1 MSDIRAVA
9 DAFTKKDN
17 LDAKKIQYLCY
28 YYKGWSF
35 AEYDAD
41 YLYDYDFFV
50 TEYGPLNQALLDEY
64 PDVTEDIKYTTSK
77 KNLKLNNLER
87 ELVENV
93 WATYGDWTTDM
104 LKEHIKNE
112 PPYLL
117 ARVGNMYE
125 DSDKDENIRA
135 EHMDIYFNSLAK
147 GSHLSVE
154 DYYPPYDRENINFGR
169 KTR

>member
-28 YYKGWSF
+28 YYKGWCF

-77 KNLKLNNLER
+77 I
-87 ELVENV
+87 
-93 WATYGDWTTDM
+93 G
-104 LKEHIKNE
+104 
-112 PPYLL
+112 
-117 ARVGNMYE
+117 
-125 DSDKDENIRA
+125 RA
-135 EHMDIYFNSLAK
+135 H
-147 GSHLSVE
+147 V
-154 DYYPPYDRENINFGR
+154 
-169 KTR
+169 